1 MEYIF
6 GNVRRN
12 GVNLENLKT
21 VGEEH
26 SDLSGFV
33 SITREYADSNIT
45 DNFTIAEKYRCI
57 DGEDGKCYDWYVI
70 ENHSRYE
77 DRFTP
82 GIAVTEQE
90 ITEHDLSLIEAQQ
103 EITELDLR
111 ILELE
116 AKEG

>member
-12 GVNLENLKT
+12 GVNVENLKT

-26 SDLSGFV
+26 SSLTGNV
-33 SITREYADSNIT
+33 SVTRTFADSYIT
-45 DNFTIAEKYRCI
+45 DNFAVVEMYRSE

-70 ENHSRYE
+70 SNHYRYE

-82 GIAVTEQE
+82 GIIETEKEITEQELALMEAEQE
-90 ITEHDLSLIEAQQ
+90 ITA
-103 EITELDLR
+103 LDLR
-111 ILELE
+111 IMELE
-116 AKEG
+116 AGR